1 MPITSLNNLGV
12 PTESGNQV
20 LLMPKLRYRFR
31 VNLLAFGAEAST
43 ELTKQVADVTRP
55 TVNFEEMEIPV
66 YNSRVYLAGRQQLET
81 ITLTL
86 RDDATGLVQKLVGQQ
101 LQKQFDFV
109 EQASARSGIDY
120 KFTTSIEM
128 LDGGNGAN
136 APTVLETFRMYGC
149 FLQNVN
155 YNELAYDSNEPATV
169 SLTIRFDNLEQY
181 AAGEETV
188 SAVGGIGAAVGRAIA
203 SEAATGAGSVE

>member
-1 MPITSLNNLGV
+1 VLTS
-12 PTESGNQV
+12 
-20 LLMPKLRYRFR
+20 
-31 VNLLAFGAEAST
+31 FGAEAST

-120 KFTTSIEM
+120 KFTTRIEI

-136 APTVLETFRMYGC
+136 TPVVLETFNLFGC
-149 FLQNVN
+149 FVQNAN

-169 SLTIRFDNLEQY
+169 ALTIRFDNLEQF
-181 AAGEETV
+181 AAGETEI
-188 SAVGGIGAAVGRAIA
+188 SAVGGIGAAVGRSIA